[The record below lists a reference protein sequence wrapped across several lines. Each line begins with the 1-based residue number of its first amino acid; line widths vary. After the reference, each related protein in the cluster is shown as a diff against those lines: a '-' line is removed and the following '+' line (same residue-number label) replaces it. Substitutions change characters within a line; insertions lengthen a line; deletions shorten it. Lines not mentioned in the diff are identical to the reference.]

1 MTTIK
6 SKSSKS
12 ATVICRALNLDISNP
27 RSFAATCMGSYG
39 QDPTCQDAVP
49 ALSHEISSLEIF
61 AFSLNIHSAV
71 GDLQMLPRQTNRTD
85 FITFL
90 IPFSGCANGT
100 VFCLSY
106 PDLQLSQCLSH
117 LLFQKEGLPR
127 LFFPFRKAL

>member
-1 MTTIK
+1 
-6 SKSSKS
+6 
-12 ATVICRALNLDISNP
+12 
-27 RSFAATCMGSYG
+27 MGSYG

-100 VFCLSY
+100 AFCLSY
-106 PDLQLSQCLSH
+106 PDLQLSQ
-117 LLFQKEGLPR
+117 
-127 LFFPFRKAL
+127 